1 MRNKIFSPLAIG
13 FIFFSSVTAL
23 AVERCIMCGMDA
35 QKSETKFVI
44 QVTEGTKDIAAD
56 EYSLCC
62 LHCLVILKARMKEG
76 KIGSILA
83 RDYDTVTRKYDS
95 GEMIDARKAFYL
107 VESGLRPK
115 GSMVPFMLIFSTQ
128 TTAEKYKD
136 VSGGRILNWEQVWK
150 YTEALQ

>member
-1 MRNKIFSPLAIG
+1 VRNKIFSPLAIG